1 MMDAILGI
9 FALLIVLG
17 GLWMLFDGV
26 SDLNKKQTAAQQ
38 YEILQTNMATDFF
51 VRFYSYWVNY
61 RPLYRVLEQKVQP
74 SLLPFIFS
82 TYDIS

>member
-26 SDLNKKQTAAQQ
+26 SDLNKK
-38 YEILQTNMATDFF
+38 
-51 VRFYSYWVNY
+51 
-61 RPLYRVLEQKVQP
+61 
-74 SLLPFIFS
+74 
-82 TYDIS
+82 